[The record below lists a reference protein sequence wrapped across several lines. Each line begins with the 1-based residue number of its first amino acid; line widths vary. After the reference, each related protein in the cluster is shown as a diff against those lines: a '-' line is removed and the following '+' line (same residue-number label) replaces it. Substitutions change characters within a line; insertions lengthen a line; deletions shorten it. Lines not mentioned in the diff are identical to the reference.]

1 MRRAPNKQIGNTR
14 RPLRRVLR
22 DRNPLTATPKTLI
35 LRREV
40 ASLVQ
45 LDGRHALQVAHLAAR
60 PAKDP

>member
-1 MRRAPNKQIGNTR
+1 MRRAPNMQIGNTR

-40 ASLVQ
+40 ASTT
-45 LDGRHALQVAHLAAR
+45 LADFER
-60 PAKDP
+60 RGIPKSVFL